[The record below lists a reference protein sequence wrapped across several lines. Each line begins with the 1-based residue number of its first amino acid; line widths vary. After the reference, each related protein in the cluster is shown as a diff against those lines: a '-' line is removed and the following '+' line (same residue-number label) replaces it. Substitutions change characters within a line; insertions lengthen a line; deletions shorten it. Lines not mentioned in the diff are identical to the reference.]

1 MDGERFR
8 VGEGLDGDVELGVGA
23 EVAAAV
29 AKVWAAEERRVW
41 EGFLVAFKAVAEIC
55 QTCAMG

>member
-29 AKVWAAEERRVW
+29 AKVWSSKEGGVW

-55 QTCAMG
+55 